1 MLSDSRIKKIKLF
14 LSSIN
19 FKTQNYTLIDKALT
33 HSSYIF
39 ENNFENLEHYE
50 RLEFLGDA
58 VLKLAVSKY
67 LFFKY
72 PAYPEGQLTKIRGII
87 VSDEFLAK
95 LALQI
100 SLQEYINLGPH
111 EEKTGGR
118 QRPSILACVFEA
130 LLGALYE
137 DGQLDNIY
145 IFLENLYEQYVDD
158 IDSNMCVY
166 NVKALL
172 QEYTQS
178 QTKELPEYTVT
189 REEGKDHDKSYE
201 VTVSYSGTV
210 LGIGQGKSKKDAE
223 KDAAL
228 KASIKLGLI
237 VGGKCQKLL

>member
-1 MLSDSRIKKIKLF
+1 MLSDSRKSKIKNF
-14 LSSIN
+14 LAKIGFEAN
-19 FKTQNYTLIDKALT
+19 DYVLLDKALT
-33 HSSYIF
+33 HSSYVF
-39 ENNFENLEHYE
+39 ENALTNTEHYE

-58 VLKLAVSKY
+58 VLKLLVSKY
-67 LFFKY
+67 LFKKF
-72 PAYPEGQLTKIRGII
+72 PSYPEGQLTKIRGII
-87 VSDEFLAK
+87 VSDEFLSK
-95 LALQI
+95 LALELGI
-100 SLQEYINLGPH
+100 PDYINLGPH

-137 DGQLDNIY
+137 DGQVDKIY
-145 IFLENLYEQYVDD
+145 DFLVELYDQYVDD

-178 QTKELPEYTVT
+178 QTKELPEYQVVK
-189 REEGKDHDKSYE
+189 EEGKDHDKSYVIE
-201 VTVSYSGTV
+201 VKYSGKV
-210 LGIGQGKSKKDAE
+210 LGIGTGKSKKDAE

-237 VGGKCQKLL
+237 VGGKCQKL